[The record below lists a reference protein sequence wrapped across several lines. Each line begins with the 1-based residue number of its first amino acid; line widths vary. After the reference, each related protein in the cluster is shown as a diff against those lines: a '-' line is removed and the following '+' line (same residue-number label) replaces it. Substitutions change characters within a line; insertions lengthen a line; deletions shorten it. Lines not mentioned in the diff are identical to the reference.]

1 MVSSKLL
8 HNDLEGTP
16 LTCGGDWSHHL
27 LRGALLLVYLVHG
40 GACHGYGG
48 QRAEDDEDLHDVKL
62 TAALSL
68 SVPPTQRVA
77 LG

>member
-1 MVSSKLL
+1 MSSKLL
-8 HNDLEGTP
+8 HNYSEGTP

-40 GACHGYGG
+40 GAGHGHGG
-48 QRAEDDEDLHDVKL
+48 QQAEGDEDLHDVEL